1 MNLTTKII
9 AAITSTVVLALTGAI
24 FYVAGQNSELREE
37 LSQKSTELTTSKQQ
51 LRTSKQQVETL
62 SLIIDQAHN
71 RMFDLKIDATK
82 DRIMASRERQKLWS
96 DLNYCE
102 FDRDFIFRR
111 YAPKRVQENM
121 RKAMLARHDNKG
133 YTEDPVPTHVIRD

>member
-51 LRTSKQQVETL
+51 VKTL
-62 SLIIDQAHN
+62 SLIIDQAHD
-71 RMFDLKIDATK
+71 RMLNLKIDATY
-82 DRIMASRERQKLWS
+82 DRIAASREQQKLWS

-102 FDRDFIFRR
+102 FNRDFIFRE
-111 YAPKRVQENM
+111 YAPKRLQENM
-121 RKAMLARHDNKG
+121 RKAMNAGH
-133 YTEDPVPTHVIRD
+133 TEDPPAPRMIRD